1 MSGSGSRSYPD
12 PWDGSLDFARAA
24 IDVVPYVMLAF
35 SAVLTVVLAHAYN
48 ESPLVPLVLCGLA
61 AAWTLCMYTL
71 HPAWRDRPR
80 LMAVFVVV
88 LLAIMTVMVTRYS

>member
-1 MSGSGSRSYPD
+1 MSGPRSRSHPD
-12 PWDGSLDFARAA
+12 LWEGQLGMARAA
-24 IDVVPYVMLAF
+24 VDLVPYVMLAF
-35 SAVLTVVLAHAYN
+35 SAILTLVIAHTYN
-48 ESPLVPLVLCGLA
+48 ESPLIALALCGLA